1 MGVVDN
7 LRTSSSFRN
16 VLLIGLVILF
26 IAIAM
31 FVYMKYFKTDPT
43 AYNTNDEFNSG
54 DIGEDADVV
63 MFYTDWCPHCKKA
76 KPAWEKLKA
85 EYDDNVVN
93 GVRLHFKEYNRD
105 HNEALAEKYD
115 VKGVPTI
122 FIQQGEKIVLYD
134 ARVSYETL
142 VEFLRS
148 SL

>member
-1 MGVVDN
+1 MGLIDSFKTSAN
-7 LRTSSSFRN
+7 LRN
-16 VLLIGLVILF
+16 LIVLSLVVLF
-26 IAIAM
+26 IAVAV
-31 FVYMKYFKTDPT
+31 FVYNTYYKKDPT

-54 DIGEDADVV
+54 DVGEDADIV

-76 KPAWEKLKA
+76 KPTWEKLKA

-93 GVRLHFKEYNRD
+93 GVRVHFKEYNRD

-134 ARVSYETL
+134 ARVTYDTL
-142 VEFLRS
+142 VEFLQS

>member
-1 MGVVDN
+1 MGVVN
-7 LRTSSSFRN
+7 SLRTSASLRN
-16 VLLIGLVILF
+16 VLVLGLVILF
-26 IAIAM
+26 IVVAVY
-31 FVYMKYFKTDPT
+31 VYMNYFKKDPT
-43 AYNTNDEFNSG
+43 QYNTNDEFNSG
-54 DIGEDADVV
+54 DIGEDADVI

-76 KPAWEKLKA
+76 KPEWNKLKA

-93 GVRLHFKEYNRD
+93 GVRVHFKEYNRD
-105 HNEALAEKYD
+105 HNEALAEKYE

-142 VEFLRS
+142 VEFLNS